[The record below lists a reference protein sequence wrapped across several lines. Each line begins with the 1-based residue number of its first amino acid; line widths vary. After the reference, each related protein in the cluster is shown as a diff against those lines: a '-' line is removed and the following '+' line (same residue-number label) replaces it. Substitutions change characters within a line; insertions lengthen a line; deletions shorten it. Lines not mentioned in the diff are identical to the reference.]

1 MKLKRLSFAVLLA
14 GLVTA
19 AAPVLAQ
26 ELENQPVPV
35 RSYSVTAPDP
45 ALQIRDL
52 VRLLRSN
59 DVAGLLQAAV
69 PPSNYSLLRDAY
81 ERQRSEP
88 VSDTERAEFAEG
100 LDKLIA
106 PDAVDRMMAE
116 IEPKLAK
123 ARPQASGA
131 IMMGMGALQVA
142 LASEDSKLT
151 TAQRESLQ
159 AAMPGLQRWVSSTD
173 FLSALSM
180 RDALTLVSD
189 AARRTGVRSID
200 DLRALSFEQLL
211 AKSGTMFG
219 AGKDALRIYG
229 LDFDA
234 IANSLQVQTLS
245 IEGDTARV
253 RTTVTV
259 FDAPVSSE
267 HELVLVEGRWYGKHA
282 ADAWKFHHKA
292 KLIDG

>member
-1 MKLKRLSFAVLLA
+1 MKLKHLSFAVLLA
-14 GLVTA
+14 GLVSA
-19 AAPVLAQ
+19 ASPVLAQ
-26 ELENQPVPV
+26 EIENQPVPV
-35 RSYSVTAPDP
+35 RSFSVTAPDP

-59 DVAGLLQAAV
+59 DVAGVLQAAV
-69 PPSNYSLLRDAY
+69 PPSNYQKLRETY
-81 ERQRSEP
+81 ERARLEP
-88 VSDTERAEFAEG
+88 VSETERTEFAEG
-100 LDKLIA
+100 LERLIA
-106 PDAVDRMMAE
+106 PDAVDQLMAE

-142 LASEDSKLT
+142 LASEDNKLS
-151 TAQRESLQ
+151 AEQREALS

-180 RDALTLVSD
+180 REALTLISD
-189 AARRTGVRSID
+189 AARRTGVRSLD
-200 DLRALSFEQLL
+200 ELRALSFEQLL
-211 AKSGTMFG
+211 TQSGTMFG
-219 AGKDALRIYG
+219 AGKQALRIYG

-259 FDAPVSSE
+259 FDAPISSE
-267 HELVLVEGRWYGKHA
+267 HELVLVEGRWYGKDA
-282 ADAWKFHHKA
+282 AKAWKIHHKA
-292 KLIDG
+292 KLIEG